1 MTQVLDG
8 FGFANEQLD
17 VWEEQIFGAKYE
29 FLNLEF
35 KLFKELEKIELDF
48 DNLVSK
54 LLYVTT
60 I

>member
-35 KLFKELEKIELDF
+35 KLRNLISL
-48 DNLVSK
+48 LVSK
-54 LLYVTT
+54 LL
-60 I
+60 